1 MKKAFLYSSLSLLLL
16 FSCAASSTAQIIT
29 TVAGHTYGGTYCCDG
44 GPATAAGLV
53 YPTSV
58 AADLSGN
65 FYIYDGMTQRIRIV
79 NSTGIISTFAGTG
92 VAGFSGDG
100 GAATNANF
108 NFGNGAFY
116 GGIVTDNVGNLYISD
131 VGNNRVRKVNT
142 SGIITTIAGNGIAG
156 FAGDGGPATDASFS
170 IPSGIAID
178 LSGNIYV
185 ADQYNNRVR
194 KIDTFGVVT
203 TIAGNGSAGFSGDGG
218 PATAA
223 QLSYPLSVAVDTACN
238 VFIFD
243 YDHIHV
249 RKVTPSGSISTYA
262 GGGSVAYVSGLG
274 GPATNT
280 SFDDNGGLAVDA
292 AGNLY
297 VAGGMYVAMV
307 STSGI
312 ITNVAGAIPFAFCG
326 SGDGGPATSAGFNEI
341 SGVAIDAHGNM
352 YIANSACAEIKLVS
366 GIGVSAVNMVSSSIE
381 RLTVYPNPAHGTLN
395 ISVPEPTGTIT
406 LVDISG
412 KQVLRH
418 IVNDENSLVELGALP
433 CGTYFAVW
441 ADGNGNHAMQKV
453 VVE

>member
-16 FSCAASSTAQIIT
+16 FCFNAISTAQIIT
-29 TVAGHTYGGTYCCDG
+29 TVAGHIYGGTYCCDG
-44 GPATAAGLV
+44 GPATAASLV
-53 YPTSV
+53 YPTAV
-58 AADLSGN
+58 ATDLSGN
-65 FYIYDGMTQRIRIV
+65 FYIYDNNRIRVV
-79 NSTGIISTFAGTG
+79 NSSGIISTLAGTV

-100 GAATNANF
+100 GAATNANL
-108 NFGNGAFY
+108 NFGDGASY

-131 VGNNRVRKVNT
+131 VENNRVRKVNT
-142 SGIITTIAGNGIAG
+142 SGIITTIAGNGLAG
-156 FAGDGGPATDASFS
+156 FAGDGGPATNASFS
-170 IPSGIAID
+170 IPGGIAID

-203 TIAGNGSAGFSGDGG
+203 SIAGNGSAGFSGDGG
-218 PATAA
+218 AATAA
-223 QLSYPLSVAVDTACN
+223 QLSYPLSVAVDAACN

-243 YDHIHV
+243 YDHIRV

-262 GGGSVAYVSGLG
+262 GGGSVSYVSGLG

-312 ITNVAGAIPFAFCG
+312 ITNVAGALVAAVCNT
-326 SGDGGPATSAGFNEI
+326 GDGGPATSAGFNEI
-341 SGVAIDAHGNM
+341 SGVVIDAHGNM
-352 YIANSACAEIKLVS
+352 YIANSACATVRFVP
-366 GIGVSAVNMVSSSIE
+366 GIGVSAVNQVKGSIQ
-381 RLTVYPNPAHGTLN
+381 LFTVYPNPAHGTLN
-395 ISVPEPTGTIT
+395 ISVPEPTGTIS
-406 LVDISG
+406 LIDISG
-412 KQVLRH
+412 KQVLQH
-418 IVNDENSLVELGALP
+418 VFKNKNSLVELGTLP
-433 CGTYFAVW
+433 DGTYFAVW
-441 ADGNGNHAMQKV
+441 ADGNGNHAMQKL